1 MKKTMSKIM
10 VALLLIFSLFSDCIT
25 SKVNADTPN
34 FGSSIY
40 YSFDGNNYN
49 SIPWNSITD
58 INLRTTSTMYVQ
70 TRLAATSDGTLTNN
84 LWTSIINS
92 DASGNEWFTFADY
105 PKVSGSSELFPL
117 LRMTYT
123 TDGTNYS
130 DTKPALSDL
139 KGVKVTLNG
148 TLNSPESDGTSPF
161 VTVTAP
167 LIPKADYI
175 INSGMVN
182 QPMFPIRG
190 QFSIFYSWS
199 IQEWFY
205 SMSPSM
211 NKGQF
216 RFLNPIIVGDVTV
229 KYVDTD
235 GNKISDDVVKTG
247 NVGDSFNTEQK
258 VIDGYTF
265 KEVQGNASG
274 TFTDQAQTVTYIYT
288 KDPVAGGDVTAKYV
302 DTDGNKISDDVVKT
316 GNIDDP
322 FNTEQKVIDGY
333 TFKEVQGNAS
343 GTFTD
348 QAQTVTY
355 IYTKDPVAGGDV
367 TAKYVDTD
375 GNKISD
381 DVVKLGNVGDAYTTE
396 QKMIDGYTFKEVQG
410 NASGTFTDQAQT
422 VTYIYTK
429 DPVAGGDV
437 TTKYVD
443 TDGNKI
449 SYDVVKLGNV
459 GDAYTTEQKMID
471 GYTFK
476 EVQGNASGTFTDQAQ
491 AVTYVYTKNNVTP
504 SPKPDDHS
512 DATESSKVKGKKK
525 DSTSENKN
533 TLPQTGD
540 NDGLSMIGMISGLF
554 LVFWTIVMILFKRK
568 RQD

>member
-367 TAKYVDTD
+367 T
-375 GNKISD
+375 
-381 DVVKLGNVGDAYTTE
+381 
-396 QKMIDGYTFKEVQG
+396 
-410 NASGTFTDQAQT
+410 
-422 VTYIYTK
+422 
-429 DPVAGGDV
+429 
-437 TTKYVD
+437 TKYVD